1 MPGVTGSFVVADY
14 VVFAMLL
21 VLSAAIG
28 VYTGWTARGQGGA
41 GHFLTGSR
49 KLTALP
55 VSASLI
61 TTFMSSVTLLTNP
74 VEVYQY
80 GAIFGLLSI
89 SYIVAIVVSSEIFLP
104 FFYRLN
110 ITSVYE
116 YLELRFNRTIRLL
129 GTLLFIAQAILL
141 NGLIIYAPALA
152 LNQGAGTDLWGVII
166 STAVV
171 CTLYCTVG
179 GMKAVVWTCVLQIGV
194 MLAGNLSV
202 IIKAVMLQGGVGTIW
217 SDAQQGGRINLWD
230 FDPNPQ
236 RRNTFWTLTIGG
248 AFGWT
253 TTYGTNQAQV
263 QTYISCKSVTHA
275 RVALYIN
282 LLGLMAVLLSSVFA
296 GLCLYSVYKSC
307 DPHTAGLV
315 SASDQLMPYLVMD
328 ILTGYPGLPGLY
340 FAAVYSGT
348 LSTVSCTINSLAAVT
363 LEDLIKPFTS
373 LSAKQLSILSKGL
386 SFVYGVLF
394 VAMAGLASFMGGLMQ
409 ASVIV
414 SGVTQGSMFGVFTL
428 GILCPFANSKG
439 CLSGLVSGVMASV
452 CVILGALV
460 STPTPEMTRPLPLT
474 TEGCNFTTSLN
485 STFTALPTQLAPF
498 TTAIHRGLDGW
509 HSISYLYYGVIG
521 TLVALI
527 VGIIVSLL
535 TGGHR
540 EKVDPTL
547 TLKRED
553 TLSYHLFKF
562 LKEKCIES

>member
-152 LNQGAGTDLWGVII
+152 LNQGRLCLL
-166 STAVV
+166 TAVSHSHGLRQFSLLF
-171 CTLYCTVG
+171 CLYRGWYGSVG
-179 GMKAVVWTCVLQIGV
+179 L

-386 SFVYGVLF
+386 SKWFILVYHIYAACYMNDLYSLFILWLRHSLLFDVL
-394 VAMAGLASFMGGLMQ
+394 V
-409 ASVIV
+409 VY
-414 SGVTQGSMFGVFTL
+414 VFL
-428 GILCPFANSKG
+428 QG

-498 TTAIHRGLDGW
+498 TTSYSAKHVNNIHRGLDGW

-535 TGGHR
+535 TGHR

-562 LKEKCIES
+562 LKEKVSAAGGRKH